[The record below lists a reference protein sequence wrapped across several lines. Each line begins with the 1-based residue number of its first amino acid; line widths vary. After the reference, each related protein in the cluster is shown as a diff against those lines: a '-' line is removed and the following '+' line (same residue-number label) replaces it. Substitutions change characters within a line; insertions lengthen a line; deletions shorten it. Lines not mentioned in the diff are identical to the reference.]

1 MVELHGLRVRKKSRS
16 RVTLAWIGVAL
27 FLSSFGLW
35 GLIVWLA
42 LPSWSALVVAV
53 VFFLGVFL
61 EVGLGLSN
69 TTGVKR
75 IDLSR
80 RQVDQLT
87 MWMQSGEVLTEMENL
102 SQGQV
107 LRLAEMTQKLLG
119 TYPLRTWTDGYGK
132 TRMFKLP
139 KVGLKV
145 QVAGYDHDQPVFSV
159 ILYRRDLAT
168 ERGIRRP
175 WRITM
180 RSELSRP
187 FNARSNEVEL
197 PSWIG

>member
-145 QVAGYDHDQPVFSV
+145 QVASV
-159 ILYRRDLAT
+159 
-168 ERGIRRP
+168 
-175 WRITM
+175 
-180 RSELSRP
+180 
-187 FNARSNEVEL
+187 
-197 PSWIG
+197 